1 MMKKNIFKLFYLAG
15 ILMLTACG
23 SDDSADNGNKID
35 VGQNI
40 TFSFTEEPYQAG
52 ILGTKAQAYV
62 KPRIVDL
69 GNGMVAEATLTP
81 DSSCLGRT
89 RAGGTPITEG
99 KYVIY
104 AIKESDGLRADGGL
118 VGHIENGVFKPDNPS
133 DRWRLEPGTYTFVCY
148 NRIGVD
154 SQHPLGANLEDNG
167 TSFSVYHNMNSMRG
181 ITRHTITA
189 GETLYNIPFQMKH
202 LTARVRMEITSYTAP
217 MTFSNNKVVYA
228 SSDGTVPNLVKYDL
242 QGNVVS
248 TSEDLT
254 RPVETKALTTPAYTT
269 SDMVLPYKNTTEEA
283 IYLPGGSHITDAFVQ
298 NTTLNPTLYGKQ
310 VSFAAMEKIGSA
322 GIGQSLATTELKT
335 NYSYT
340 WHIKIRPAV
349 LYLFSDGTVGT
360 LADKGSRTPIGV
372 VVSTKT
378 PTQEGLATALN
389 TIYGIKWAEESS
401 VKNTDT
407 TSVFNVVYH
416 RENGYEQTY
425 NASLS
430 KNGIAHADD
439 PTMPAF
445 YQAAHYNAPVNYPKV
460 GRKGRWFLPSLGQAR
475 LLATNVVKLGYLMA
489 QATTWDNSQWLNM
502 DDVSMIS
509 KVDAYFTDAGGIE
522 LSDWYNGMYCSDQV
536 GERAAFLS
544 ILNSGSILIS
554 TDALY
559 ADYYHYVRPF
569 IYF

>member
-1 MMKKNIFKLFYLAG
+1 MKKNILKLFCLAG
-15 ILMLTACG
+15 IVLLSACS
-23 SDDSADNGNKID
+23 SDDVTDDANKVD
-35 VGQNI
+35 VGQKV

-52 ILGTKAQAYV
+52 LLGTKAQGSV
-62 KPRIVDL
+62 KPQIVDL

-89 RAGGTPITEG
+89 RAGGTAITEG
-99 KYVIY
+99 KFVIY
-104 AIKESDGLRADGGL
+104 AIKESDGTRADGGL
-118 VGHIENGVFKPDNPS
+118 VGHIDNGVFKPDNPS
-133 DRWRLEPGTYTFVCY
+133 DKWKLEPGTYTFVCY

-154 SQHPLGANLEDNG
+154 SQHPLGVNLEDNS

-189 GETLYNIPFQMKH
+189 GETQYNIPFVMKH
-202 LTARVRMEITSYTAP
+202 LTARVRMEITSYTSP
-217 MTFSNNKVVYA
+217 MSLSDNKIVYA

-242 QGNVVS
+242 KGDVVS
-248 TSEDLT
+248 SSEDLT
-254 RPVETKALTTPAYTT
+254 RPVETKMLTTPAYVT
-269 SDMVLPYKNTTEEA
+269 SDMVLPYKNTMEDA
-283 IYLPGGSHITDAFVQ
+283 IYLPDGSHLTDVFIQ
-298 NTTLNPTLYGKQ
+298 NTTLNPKLYGKS

-340 WHIKIRPAV
+340 WHVKIRPAV
-349 LYLFSDGTVGT
+349 IYLFSDGTVGT
-360 LADKGSRTPIGV
+360 LSDKGSRTPIGIV
-372 VVSTKT
+372 VTPKT
-378 PTQEGLATALN
+378 TSQEGLATALN
-389 TIYGIKWAEESS
+389 TIYGIKWAEEST

-407 TSVFNVVYH
+407 TSVFNVVFH

-445 YQAAHYNAPVNYPKV
+445 YQAAHYNAPVDYPKV

-475 LLATNVVKLGYLMA
+475 LLAINVAKLGKYMA
-489 QATTWDNSQWLNM
+489 QATSWDNSQFISI
-502 DDVSMIS
+502 DDPDIIN
-509 KVDAYFTDAGGIE
+509 KVDDYFISAEGTE
-522 LSDWYNGMYCSDQV
+522 LYDYNGMYCSDQA
-536 GERAAFLS
+536 GNRAASLYL
-544 ILNSGSILIS
+544 LNSGMISIV
-554 TDALY
+554 TDEVLAS
-559 ADYYHYVRPF
+559 YYHYLRPF

>member
-1 MMKKNIFKLFYLAG
+1 MKKGILKVFCLAG

-35 VGQNI
+35 VAQKI

-52 ILGTKAQAYV
+52 NPGTKAQAYV

-81 DSSCLGRT
+81 DSSCMGRT
-89 RAGGTPITEG
+89 RAGSTGITEG

-104 AIKESDGLRADGGL
+104 AVKESDGSRADGGL

-133 DRWRLEPGTYTFVCY
+133 DKWQLEPGTYTFVCY

-154 SQHPLGANLEDNG
+154 SQHPLGVNLEDNSTG
-167 TSFSVYHNMNSMRG
+167 FSVYHNMNSMRG

-189 GETLYNIPFQMKH
+189 GDGQYNIPFQMKH

-242 QGNVVS
+242 KGNVVS
-248 TSEDLT
+248 ASEDLT
-254 RPVETKALTTPAYTT
+254 RPVETKPLTTPAYTT
-269 SDMVLPYKNTTEEA
+269 SDMVLPYTNTTADA
-283 IYLPGGSHITDAFVQ
+283 IYLPDGSHITDAFVQ
-298 NTTLNPTLYGKQ
+298 NTTLNSMLYGKQ
-310 VSFAAMEKIGSA
+310 VSFATMQKIGSA
-322 GIGQSLATTELKT
+322 GVGQSLAATELKA
-335 NYSYT
+335 NHSYT
-340 WHIKIRPAV
+340 WHVKIRPAV

-389 TIYGIKWAEESS
+389 YIYNVKWANSTGIW
-401 VKNTDT
+401 NTDT
-407 TSVFNVVYH
+407 TSVYSVVNQ
-416 RENGYEQTY
+416 RMNGYEQTY
-425 NASLS
+425 DASLS
-430 KNGIAHADD
+430 RNGIAHAND
-439 PTMPAF
+439 PVTAAF
-445 YQAAHYNAPVNYPKV
+445 YAAAHYNAPVNYPKV

-475 LLATNVVKLGYLMA
+475 LLATNVAKLGYLMA
-489 QATTWDNSQWLNM
+489 QATTWNNSQWLNM
-502 DDVSMIS
+502 DDVSVID
-509 KVDAYFTDAGGIE
+509 KVNAYFTDADGDA
-522 LSDWYNGMYCSDQV
+522 LFHPYNGMFCSDQV
-536 GERAAFLS
+536 GDRAAFLS
-544 ILNSGSILIS
+544 LIDGGTVWIM
-554 TDALY
+554 TDDVL